1 MGGRRIEIQILA
13 DILRLSEGGKTEIAL
28 FANLGHRQLEK
39 YLSLLVDYGFME
51 KSDGLRPP
59 VYQVT
64 HKGRLL
70 LDSIDRVSATLGL
83 ETSSMEEDAGQVQ
96 S

>member
-1 MGGRRIEIQILA
+1 VKDVGGRRIEIQILA

-39 YLSLLVDYGFME
+39 YLTLLVDYGFME

-64 HKGRLL
+64 RKGRHL

-83 ETSSMEEDAGQVQ
+83 ETSSMGENEG
-96 S
+96 